1 MPGTMWDQF
10 SSTERESDGFL
21 TGVAVGEVTD
31 NKDPEG
37 LARVRV
43 RLPWQPEGDTSFWA
57 RAAMPMAGGGRGL
70 YFVPEIGDEVLV
82 AAEQGDPSH
91 LYVLGV
97 LWNGKNPPPENN
109 DDGKNNTR
117 LLRSRSNHEIRFNDD
132 ESSPEIEVK
141 LADGKRLALD
151 QGSITI
157 DDAKQNSITISSTDN
172 TITIKAGQ
180 KLRLEATQIEIR
192 ANGTMSLN
200 SSGTLQIKG
209 SVVQIN

>member
-1 MPGTMWDQF
+1 MTGTMWDRT

-21 TGVAVGEVTD
+21 TGVAVGEVTH
-31 NKDPEG
+31 NKDPDG

-43 RLPWQPEGDTSFWA
+43 RLPWQREGDTSFWA
-57 RAAMPMAGGGRGL
+57 RPAMPMAGGGRGL
-70 YFVPEIGDEVLV
+70 YIVPEIGDEVLV

-97 LWNGKNPPPENN
+97 LWNKRNPAPEKN

-117 LLRSRSNHEIRFNDD
+117 LFRSRSKHEIRFNDD

-151 QGSITI
+151 KDGVTVE
-157 DDAKQNSITISSTDN
+157 DAKNNTITISSTDN

-180 KLRLEATQIEIR
+180 KLQLEATQVEIR
-192 ANGTMSLN
+192 ANGMMSLS

>member
-1 MPGTMWDQF
+1 MTGAMWDQT

-31 NKDPEG
+31 NKDPAS

-43 RLPWQPEGDTSFWA
+43 RLPWQAEGDTSFWA
-57 RAAMPMAGGGRGL
+57 RAAMPMAGEGRGL
-70 YFVPEIGDEVLV
+70 YVVPEIGDEVVV

-109 DDGKNNTR
+109 NDGKNNTR
-117 LLRSRSNHEIRFNDD
+117 LFRSRSKHEIRFNDD

-151 QGSITI
+151 QDGITM
-157 DDAKQNSITISSTDN
+157 DDGNKNTFTISSTDS

-180 KLRLEATQIEIR
+180 MLRLEAGQIEIR
-192 ANGTMSLN
+192 AQGTMSLS
-200 SSGTLQIKG
+200 SSGTLKING
-209 SVVQIN
+209 AVVQIN